1 MAYCKA
7 LEKLFCSTSDNC
19 IDTGAFL
26 TKLADILD
34 TDDAKDSGNCFDVFV
49 CEKTGRFRNLKE
61 HLTFN
66 VDTILPWL
74 FDKCGASGWEIVR
87 TEQGRWGAGRSK
99 RVTWTYG
106 LFVEMR

>member
-26 TKLADILD
+26 TKLAGILD
-34 TDDAKDSGNCFDVFV
+34 TDEAKDSGNCFDVFV

-74 FDKCGASGWEIVR
+74 FDKCGASGWNIVC
-87 TEQGRWGAGRSK
+87 TEQGCWSK
-99 RVTWTYG
+99 SSKFGCNWTYG